1 MEQVQ
6 YSRKRKEYKHIL
18 LRERYVIENLIKA
31 GYSHRQIAEII
42 GCDRRTIDRE
52 VKRGSFGH
60 TNYDATVTPEYG
72 SDVGERI
79 HIERGKN
86 KGPYAKINNAPK
98 LRKYI
103 ENKIKNENFSPEA
116 ALMKIKEE
124 NLEFEVEISA
134 KTLYNNID
142 NGELDVSRKDLLR
155 RSWKKK
161 SEAEKK
167 NKKAGHNLKGTSIE
181 ERPKEAN
188 ERSEAGHWEIDLIIG
203 KKGTKPVLLT
213 LTERMT
219 RKEIIRKLPNK
230 EKKTIHEAI
239 DKLEKELGKK
249 FKKLFKTVT
258 SDNGSEFLDFTA
270 LEQSIH
276 RKSRFKMFYA
286 HPYSSFER
294 GTNEN
299 ANGLIRRFYP
309 KGTDFS
315 KVSMKRIAAV
325 EDWINNYPRKILGGV
340 SSNTFQKQISFA

>member
-1 MEQVQ
+1 MEQEQ

-18 LRERYVIENLIKA
+18 LKERYVIENLIKN
-31 GYSHRQIAEII
+31 GFSHRKIAEII
-42 GCDRRTIDRE
+42 GCDRRTVDRE
-52 VKRGSFGH
+52 IKRGSFEH
-60 TNYDATVTPEYG
+60 TNSDATVTPEYG
-72 SDVGERI
+72 SDVGERV
-79 HIERGKN
+79 HKERAKN

-98 LRKYI
+98 LRKYL

-124 NLEFEVEISA
+124 NREFEVEISA

-142 NGELDVSRKDLLR
+142 NGELDVNRKDLLR
-155 RSWKKK
+155 RGWKKK
-161 SEAEKK
+161 SEDEKK

-188 ERSEAGHWEIDLIIG
+188 ERSEAGHWEIDLILG

-230 EKKTIHEAI
+230 EQKTIREAM

-249 FKKLFKTVT
+249 FKKWFKTVT

-270 LEQSIH
+270 LEKSIN
-276 RKSRFKMFYA
+276 KDSRFKVYYA

-299 ANGLIRRFYP
+299 ANGLVRRFYP

-315 KVSMKRIAAV
+315 KVSMKRIAGV
-325 EDWINNYPRKILGGV
+325 EDWINSYPRKILGGV